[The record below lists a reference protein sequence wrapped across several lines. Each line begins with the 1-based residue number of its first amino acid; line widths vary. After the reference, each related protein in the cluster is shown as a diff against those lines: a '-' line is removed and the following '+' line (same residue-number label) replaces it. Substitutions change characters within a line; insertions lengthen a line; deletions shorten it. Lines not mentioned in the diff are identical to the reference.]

1 MEAIAASASENS
13 TVDWKGSQRI
23 MDDVLAET
31 LSKCN
36 AAPPLTGAVFCRFRT
51 AYTAANYLGPL
62 GMYLISRPAAA
73 SKAAEVTKNTGVPLD
88 AAVVFGVNSEAL
100 YIWSA
105 SPMMSMVNTFLGAIP
120 RSKIT
125 AVTTKPG
132 SSWQQLS
139 ISLEGGAIEVEARG
153 GVHAFVSSFA

>member
-1 MEAIAASASENS
+1 MAAIASPNSENS
-13 TVDWKGSQRI
+13 AVDWKGSKRI
-23 MDDVLAET
+23 TDDVLAET
-31 LSKCN
+31 LSKSI
-36 AAPPLTGAVFCRFRT
+36 AGPPLTGAVFCRFRT

-73 SKAAEVTKNTGVPLD
+73 SKAAEATKDTGVPLD
-88 AAVVFGVNSEAL
+88 AAVVFGVNREAL

-105 SPMMSMVNTFLGAIP
+105 SPMLSMVNTFLGAIP

-139 ISLEGGAIEVEARG
+139 ISLEGGEIEVEARG